1 MRLLRLLTLPGLLA
15 AAALLAQDPY
25 ASPYGNDTSAEGAA
39 PVFDVKARFQE
50 IYEAAVRHAI
60 AANTTDN
67 SATKPEYWA
76 NSRDF
81 CFSTKPSRPTDAKAA
96 FLAHTKGIER
106 APMARGVNPTL
117 PRFEPGTPK
126 GEEQKKHLKE
136 VLARLKAKDEVTYD
150 DLNEMVEALLP
161 FLRASEAAAMAE
173 KLKITVPAMSAVTYD
188 FSPHCL
194 QVDAPAVGA
203 MPNREHKAVGHNQS
217 VAFYPASIL
226 IPKEAEALY
235 SGILN
240 YEVSHPES
248 RPLVHTLLWGI
259 RGADLKPPPINPTPA
274 QIAILNAALPD
285 GARKYAEYVELAQH
299 PERRPVLE
307 AGATGAAASEGP
319 GLLTLDA
326 AKNNL
331 LQHHLDFVTI
341 DHKGANPF
349 DPANT
354 EEILRRLTNPIP
366 VAEFVQQPED
376 QCVANGSV
384 ATFAAQL
391 ADGVQAPRYQ
401 WQFNDK
407 DIKDANTNSLTI
419 KAGRD
424 TIGTYRLIAYSGD
437 VAFKSNPA
445 RLTLAGGERAS
456 NPTVKH
462 PTPGGGDVDNRED
475 KPKGDQTKNQG
486 GKGHRGDDIYGSD
499 EPNDI
504 YGDTPRPSTRKPSVT
519 STTQTVPKTSK
530 PKTDS
535 GPGEFTILD
544 DGLVGRGKQDGLSR
558 GRIQI
563 INPTNKDRQYD
574 PSRWILATREPCQP
588 SSSYPV
594 TSGGAESSAIG
605 RESDAVLNEVQS
617 DVEAVL
623 TKPCINDLLR
633 KWLPVDNAY
642 FSAVVSTLLRNT
654 PYLSAGIAFYE
665 AGVGYDAF
673 TGEKLSAI
681 DQGIAIIGAIPG
693 GSGLIKSTA
702 WPVVKKVLGIASS
715 ETRIFRPAKIA
726 LDGLEVS
733 KKVSES
739 GWYTKLNKFA
749 DVTDLGEA
757 ISDAVDKREIDPVA
771 EWTWEKGLEG
781 GYGEWANDK
790 MTTTIEKYLK
800 RH

>member
-1 MRLLRLLTLPGLLA
+1 MKLLRLLTMLGSLTVS
-15 AAALLAQDPY
+15 ALLAQDPY
-25 ASPYGNDTSAEGAA
+25 STNTSAEGAA

-50 IYEAAVRHAI
+50 VYEAAVRHAI
-60 AANTTDN
+60 DANTKN
-67 SATKPEYWA
+67 NAATNPGYWA

-136 VLARLKAKDEVTYD
+136 VLARLKAKDVVTYD

-194 QVDAPAVGA
+194 QVDAPAVGT

-285 GARKYAEYVELAQH
+285 GTRKYAEYVELAQH
-299 PERRPVLE
+299 PERRPVAA
-307 AGATGAAASEGP
+307 AGATGAAASDGP
-319 GLLTLDA
+319 ELLTLDA

-376 QCVANGSV
+376 QCVANGSM

-391 ADGVQAPRYQ
+391 ADEVPAPRYQ

-424 TIGTYRLIAYSGD
+424 TVGTYRLVAFSGD
-437 VAFKSNPA
+437 VALKSNPA
-445 RLTLAGGERAS
+445 KLTLAGGGRTS
-456 NPTVKH
+456 KPTVKN
-462 PTPGGGDVDNRED
+462 PTLGGGDVNNCED
-475 KPKGDQTKNQG
+475 HHKGGQTKNQG
-486 GKGHRGDDIYGSD
+486 GKGQRGDDIYGSD

-504 YGDTPRPSTRKPSVT
+504 YGDTPRPITRKPPAT
-519 STTQTVPKTSK
+519 NTAPTVQKTSK
-530 PKTDS
+530 PKPDS

-544 DGLVGRGKQDGLSR
+544 DGLIGRGKQDSLSR

-563 INPTNKDRQYD
+563 INPTNKEQQYD

-594 TSGGAESSAIG
+594 TAGGSASSTVSH
-605 RESDAVLNEVQS
+605 ESDEVLNEVKS
-617 DVEAVL
+617 DVESVL

-642 FSAVVSTLLRNT
+642 FSTVVSTFVRAVPFLG
-654 PYLSAGIAFYE
+654 SAIAIYE
-665 AGVGYDAF
+665 ASYGYDAF
-673 TGEKLSAI
+673 TGEKLSQI
-681 DQGIAIIGAIPG
+681 DQGIAILGAIPG
-693 GSGLIKSTA
+693 ASGLIKSTA
-702 WPVVKKVLGIASS
+702 WPVVSKVLGMASS
-715 ETRIFRPAKIA
+715 ETRIFRPAKMA
-726 LDGLEVS
+726 LEGMAIS
-733 KKVSES
+733 TKISES
-739 GWYTKLNKFA
+739 GLYTKLNKFA
-749 DVTDLGEA
+749 NVVDLGEA
-757 ISDAVDKREIDPVA
+757 VSEAVNKREIDPVA
-771 EWTWEKGLEG
+771 EWGWEKGLEG

-790 MTTTIEKYLK
+790 MTTAIEKYIK
-800 RH
+800 RHY